1 MIPDWVLSTG
11 GAILVALGGS
21 LLLVAA
27 WGVVILPDALSR
39 QHAATKAGTLALAA
53 LLVGTLLLEPH
64 ASWAWRILLLLG
76 FLLATLP
83 VASHVLARA
92 ALGGTNLPTR
102 EETAKPEARRRT
114 K

>member
-1 MIPDWVLSTG
+1 MITDWVLSTG
-11 GAILVALGGS
+11 GASLVALGGG

-39 QHAATKAGTLALAA
+39 QHAATKAGTLALAS
-53 LLVGTLLLEPH
+53 LLVGALLLEPS

-76 FLLATLP
+76 FLMATLP

-92 ALGGTNLPTR
+92 ALDDTERPSQEQTM
-102 EETAKPEARRRT
+102 TPDDQ
-114 K
+114 